1 MDSLPF
7 QWGLRGVDSSQP
19 RTPIQTLQRSV
30 LHSLKMGCRA
40 IRLSPIHVR
49 LFPPVHKD
57 YFIYKRPERKSGD
70 LLVPA
75 LLRRALSNRASPT
88 QGTLIFHSSTLNYG
102 RGHAIIPSHKETI
115 LGKISSIRIFPLIA
129 LGGKLKF
136 RKIPAP
142 IIGIFFF
149 LTIVVLKLR

>member
-1 MDSLPF
+1 MRAERGRFIAATNPDPNPSTQHTSFPENGIQSYSPF
-7 QWGLRGVDSSQP
+7 PDP
-19 RTPIQTLQRSV
+19 CAP
-30 LHSLKMGCRA
+30 
-40 IRLSPIHVR
+40 

-102 RGHAIIPSHKETI
+102 RGHAIIPGHKESI

-136 RKIPAP
+136 RKTPAP

-149 LTIVVLKLR
+149 